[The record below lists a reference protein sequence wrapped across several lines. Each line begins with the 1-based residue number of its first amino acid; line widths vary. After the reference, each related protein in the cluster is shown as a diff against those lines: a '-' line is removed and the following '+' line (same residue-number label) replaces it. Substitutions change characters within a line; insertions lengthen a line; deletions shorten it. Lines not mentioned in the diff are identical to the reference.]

1 MTDTLENYFNELIN
15 QIGYIAQIS
24 LELEQRLYSIQ
35 DRKDSAHDFVIS
47 EVSELKAVINQLD
60 FFVQQLIDKF
70 SYLSS
75 NTASFITTDE
85 FDNLKSKVNKL
96 DFENLRMRK
105 VWKDKVYKSE
115 I

>member
-1 MTDTLENYFNELIN
+1 MTDTLVNYFNELIN
-15 QIGYIAQIS
+15 QIGYIAQVS

-35 DRKDSAHDFVIS
+35 NRKDIAHEFVIK
-47 EVSELKAVINQLD
+47 EVGELKTIIGQLD

-70 SYLSS
+70 AYLSS
-75 NTASFITTDE
+75 NTSSFVTTDE

-105 VWKDKVYKSE
+105 VWKEKVYKSE